1 VQLLVQVLKLAV
13 LSAFAAPEVPA
24 VEPPVEKPVEEFLDW
39 IAWLPKA
46 IN

>member
-1 VQLLVQVLKLAV
+1 VQLLVQVLKLV
-13 LSAFAAPEVPA
+13 GLSAFAAPEAPA
-24 VEPPVEKPVEEFLDW
+24 FERPVAETVEQFLDW